1 MRPYIGQEAEMS
13 SQLHIKLNNSKRW
26 ERMVVG
32 DRMEISFKEFL
43 KLDMRVGKVVEA
55 EQIAGSKNLIKMI
68 VDFGF
73 EKRQSVAGLLQHY
86 KPEELV
92 NRKYAF
98 LLNLERKKFMGVESQ
113 CMVLAA
119 EDEKSNVIL
128 IAPERDVDVGS
139 RIR

>member
-1 MRPYIGQEAEMS
+1 
-13 SQLHIKLNNSKRW
+13 
-26 ERMVVG
+26 MVVG

>member
-1 MRPYIGQEAEMS
+1 MLTNLRNE
-13 SQLHIKLNNSKRW
+13 KRS
-26 ERMVVG
+26 G
-32 DRMEISFKEFL
+32 DQMEISFKEFL
-43 KLDMRVGKVVEA
+43 KLDMRVGKVVKA
-55 EQIAGSKNLIKMI
+55 EHIAGSRNLIKMT

-92 NRKYAF
+92 DKKYAF
-98 LLNLERKKFMGVESQ
+98 ILNLERKRFMGVESQ

-119 EDEKSNVIL
+119 EDEKDNVIL
-128 IAPERDVDVGS
+128 VAPERDVDVGS

>member
-1 MRPYIGQEAEMS
+1 
-13 SQLHIKLNNSKRW
+13 
-26 ERMVVG
+26 
-32 DRMEISFKEFL
+32 MEVAFKEFL
-43 KLDMRVGKVVEA
+43 KLDMRVGKIVEA
-55 EQIAGSKNLIKMI
+55 EHLEGSKNLIKMI

-73 EKRQSVAGLLQHY
+73 EKRQSVAGLLQYY

-92 NRKYAF
+92 DKKYAF
-98 LLNLERKKFMGVESQ
+98 VLNLERKKFMGVESQ

-119 EDEKSNVIL
+119 EDEKDNVIL